1 MPISAKKCP
10 RPPLFLEFASGGT
23 QKIGKKDL
31 SGSPQNPE
39 KSTNTGDSDEMTPAV
54 MLREPAGEMD
64 LENGFT
70 DAHKMQQTLIFP
82 RLSGRQKIHGIHF
95 CMLLHIQHVKK
106 CCWPPKSAE
115 DKTSRF
121 SRPPAEVP
129 NRQNRRPH
137 IGFSTLT
144 TNAQDEELDLAATA
158 STSTLDRTRFQ
169 AQFGVD
175 PLNIGDSDDLGLSP
189 PPHLRFGKKGF
200 WG

>member
-70 DAHKMQQTLIFP
+70 DVPKMPNYTLYCAV
-82 RLSGRQKIHGIHF
+82 SGLEVDAR
-95 CMLLHIQHVKK
+95 
-106 CCWPPKSAE
+106 
-115 DKTSRF
+115 RF
-121 SRPPAEVP
+121 
-129 NRQNRRPH
+129 
-137 IGFSTLT
+137 
-144 TNAQDEELDLAATA
+144 TA
-158 STSTLDRTRFQ
+158 YTF
-169 AQFGVD
+169 
-175 PLNIGDSDDLGLSP
+175 
-189 PPHLRFGKKGF
+189 
-200 WG
+200 